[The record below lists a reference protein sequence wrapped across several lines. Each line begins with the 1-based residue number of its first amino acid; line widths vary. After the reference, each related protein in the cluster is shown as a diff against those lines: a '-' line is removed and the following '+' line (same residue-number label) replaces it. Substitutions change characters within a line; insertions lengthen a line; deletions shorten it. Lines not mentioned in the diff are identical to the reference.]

1 MEVFNGM
8 FEGVTDV
15 RYVVL
20 YGYDTKY
27 ETKDDKYT
35 AYQTEMVGV
44 IGTYDNM
51 YEAYGHALLYLND
64 LIDDME
70 NSDSIHV
77 SNIYKLEGDSGYGM
91 NIVDSDPDND
101 ILNWTMILFE
111 FKHKKEE

>member
-8 FEGVTDV
+8 FEGVTGV

-20 YGYDTKY
+20 YGYDKKY
-27 ETKDDKYT
+27 EAVDEKHTI
-35 AYQTEMVGV
+35 YQTEMTGV

-70 NSDSIHV
+70 NPDNIHV

-91 NIVDSDPDND
+91 NIVNPDPDND
-101 ILNWTMILFE
+101 IVDWTMILFE
-111 FKHKKEE
+111 KHKKED